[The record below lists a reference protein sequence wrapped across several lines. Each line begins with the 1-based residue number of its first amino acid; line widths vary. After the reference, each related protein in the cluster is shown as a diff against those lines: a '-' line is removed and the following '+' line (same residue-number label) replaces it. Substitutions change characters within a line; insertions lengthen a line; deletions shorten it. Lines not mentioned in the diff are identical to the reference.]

1 VSAAAHSGF
10 SSVQQLGF
18 DKAQQAHLNSQI
30 ANIALDVRK
39 KPSNY
44 IDDGHCTSG
53 DGAFSRSILMAAGMT
68 TKQLSATGAI
78 CDPHYGCVSGGAAST
93 ARGLHAPKPSPRT

>member
-30 ANIALDVRK
+30 ANIALDLRK
-39 KPSNY
+39 NTSNY
-44 IDDGHCTSG
+44 IDGDGELRSG
-53 DGAFSRSILMAAGMT
+53 DGVLSRSILMAAGMT
-68 TKQLSATGAI
+68 TKQLSATGAQF
-78 CDPHYGCVSGGAAST
+78 
-93 ARGLHAPKPSPRT
+93 R